1 MTFNVIIVAVLIVL
15 GILLLLIEFFLL
27 PGISIAGVGGV
38 IFMVSGVIYSYI
50 YLSSTAGN
58 LTLALS
64 LILLALAFVWLLKS
78 KSLQKIALTADIR
91 ETVDNSDLKSLQP
104 GDTGITVSRLNP
116 IGKVMINDITVEGKS
131 FDGELIDEDTEIEVV
146 RVESYNVTVRAKSKE
161 QGTKI

>member
-15 GILLLLIEFFLL
+15 GILLLLIEIFLL
-27 PGISIAGVGGV
+27 PGITIAGVSGAIFMIGGV
-38 IFMVSGVIYSYI
+38 VYSYI

-58 LTLALS
+58 ITLALS

-91 ETVDNSDLKSLQP
+91 EAVDNNDLKSLQP

-116 IGKVMINDITVEGKS
+116 IGKVMINDVTVEGKS

-146 RVESYNVTVRAKSKE
+146 RVESYNVTVRKSKE
-161 QGTKI
+161 

>member
-1 MTFNVIIVAVLIVL
+1 M
-15 GILLLLIEFFLL
+15 
-27 PGISIAGVGGV
+27 VG
-38 IFMVSGVIYSYI
+38 GVIYSYI
-50 YLSSTAGN
+50 YLGSTAGN
-58 LTLALS
+58 ITLALS

-116 IGKVMINDITVEGKS
+116 IGKVMINEVTVEGKS

-146 RVESYNVTVRAKSKE
+146 RVESYNVTVKKREQEAK
-161 QGTKI
+161 I

>member
-58 LTLALS
+58 ITLALS

>member
-1 MTFNVIIVAVLIVL
+1 MTFNVIIVAVSIVL

-27 PGISIAGVGGV
+27 PGISIAGVGGA
-38 IFMVSGVIYSYI
+38 IFMVGGVIYSYI
-50 YLSSTAGN
+50 YLGSTAGN
-58 LTLALS
+58 ITLALS

-116 IGKVMINDITVEGKS
+116 IGKVMINEVTVEGKS

-146 RVESYNVTVRAKSKE
+146 RVESYNVTVKKREQEAK
-161 QGTKI
+161 I